1 MTRKSGSRCQSLHW
15 CQQRDKIITSW
26 RKLTASSNE
35 ERLALSFKFGL
46 LRRNAIV
53 GFTVVRLDL
62 RRSELQNIFQAV
74 RCHFDSVFVKRKWS
88 FALIIVS
95 YYDAN
100 GRNDEAVMG
109 KAPESFLHQ
118 TIYSKTGGRIRFLLH
133 EALVI
138 YDPSPRQYI

>member
-15 CQQRDKIITSW
+15 CQQRGKIITSW
-26 RKLTASSNE
+26 RKLTTSSNE
-35 ERLALSFKFGL
+35 ERLALSFEFGL
-46 LRRNAIV
+46 FRRNAIV

-88 FALIIVS
+88 FALNIVS

-100 GRNDEAVMG
+100 GRNDEVVMG
-109 KAPESFLHQ
+109 KAP
-118 TIYSKTGGRIRFLLH
+118 
-133 EALVI
+133 
-138 YDPSPRQYI
+138 